1 MYIELRLHF
10 FFSQPDRIDYYRRQ
24 YCGIDSLLCPSP
36 ICQFHRFVYV
46 ARAAEAIGCSTFGY
60 IDGVAIEE
68 LFKSSGNI
76 EPVKAE
82 RTRTLRDS
90 CKLISKHEPQLETGL
105 LGTFGHRDAKSLFDD
120 EIQYWSRDVAANGHR

>member
-1 MYIELRLHF
+1 MIDTILGVHEYISVHRTATTF
-10 FFSQPDRIDYYRRQ
+10 FFFTQPDRIDYYRRQ

-68 LFKSSGNI
+68 LFKSSM
-76 EPVKAE
+76 
-82 RTRTLRDS
+82 R
-90 CKLISKHEPQLETGL
+90 
-105 LGTFGHRDAKSLFDD
+105 
-120 EIQYWSRDVAANGHR
+120 